1 MARTGNAILTSHIQE
16 SAEIDKNFYIL
27 REIVAIREA
36 RRMEGKFHMRK
47 TFHLTL
53 ANSLVAFVVNNFV
66 WFAVTFWVYL
76 ETRSVIATSIMAGI
90 FTLTVAFSG
99 FLLGSLVDRY
109 PKKRVMLLSSAVSL
123 VLYAVAALIFIT
135 TPYEVFRDA
144 SSLQLWIFIILALV
158 GAIVGNLRG
167 IAIATLVT
175 ILIPEEERDK
185 ANGLVGT
192 ANGVAFLGASIFSGL
207 AVGYLGMFWV
217 LVIAVAMSVLV
228 IAHLA
233 TLSIP
238 DLPKRVRH
246 AHDGGPEHEHDHD
259 HQGVDIPGTIRAI
272 QLVPGLFGLIFF
284 HTFNNFLGGIF
295 MSLMDAYGLLLVPV
309 QVWGILWGVLSLGFI
324 VGGLVVAKKG
334 LGKNPLR
341 TLFLGNIVMWSICS
355 VFTLQASIV
364 LLAIGMFV
372 WLCLIPAVEAAEQ
385 TVLQKV
391 VSPERQGRVFGF
403 AQSVEQA
410 ASPITAFLI
419 GPIAQLIFIPF
430 MTTGAGV
437 DLIGGWFGVGTDRGL
452 ALLFTVAG
460 LIGLTATLLA
470 MRSYAYRALSERYDK
485 EAATEIPE
493 GYPA

>member
-1 MARTGNAILTSHIQE
+1 M
-16 SAEIDKNFYIL
+16 
-27 REIVAIREA
+27 
-36 RRMEGKFHMRK
+36 K
-47 TFHLTL
+47 TFHSIL

-66 WFAVTFWVYL
+66 WFAVTFWVFL
-76 ETRSVIATSIMAGI
+76 ETRSVIATSVMAGV

-109 PKKRVMLLSSAVSL
+109 PKKRVMMLSSIVSL
-123 VLYAVAALIFIT
+123 VLYAIAGLIFIT
-135 TPYEVFRDA
+135 TSSEELKDA
-144 SSLQLWIFIILALV
+144 SSVRLWVFIVLALV
-158 GAIVGNLRG
+158 GAIGGNLRG
-167 IAIATLVT
+167 IAMSTLVT

-217 LVIAVAMSVLV
+217 LAIAIVMSILV
-228 IAHLA
+228 MAHLA
-233 TLSIP
+233 TLAIP
-238 DLPKRVRH
+238 DLPKKIRH
-246 AHDGGPEHEHDHD
+246 AHDGEPEHEHDHD
-259 HQGVDIPGTIRAI
+259 HQGVDVRGTIRAVR
-272 QLVPGLFGLIFF
+272 LVPGLFGLIFF

-295 MSLMDAYGLLLVPV
+295 MSLMDAYGLLLVSV

-324 VGGLVVAKKG
+324 VGGMAVARYG
-334 LGKNPLR
+334 LGKSPLR

-385 TVLQKV
+385 TILQKV
-391 VSPERQGRVFGF
+391 VEPERQGRVFGF

-419 GPIAQLIFIPF
+419 GPIAQLVFIPF
-430 MTTGAGV
+430 MTTGTGV
-437 DLIGGWFGVGTDRGL
+437 DLIGSWFGTGTDRGL

-460 LIGLTATLLA
+460 LVGLAVTLFA
-470 MRSYAYRALSERYDK
+470 MRSNAYRTLSKRYES
-485 EAATEIPE
+485 EAREPE
-493 GYPA
+493 MAEPSIA

>member
-1 MARTGNAILTSHIQE
+1 MKRT
-16 SAEIDKNFYIL
+16 FY
-27 REIVAIREA
+27 AA
-36 RRMEGKFHMRK
+36 
-47 TFHLTL
+47 L
-53 ANSLVAFVVNNFV
+53 ANSLIAFVTNNFV

-76 ETRSVIATSIMAGI
+76 ETKSVIATSVMAGV

-109 PKKRVMLLSSAVSL
+109 PKKRVMLLASMISL
-123 VLYAVAALIFIT
+123 VLYAIAGFIFVS
-135 TPYEVFRDA
+135 TPYEVFKDA
-144 SSLQLWIFIILALV
+144 SSARLWIFIVLALV
-158 GAIVGNLRG
+158 GAIGGNLRG
-167 IAIATLVT
+167 IALATLVT

-192 ANGVAFLGASIFSGL
+192 ANGVAFLGASVFSGL
-207 AVGYLGMFWV
+207 VVGYLGMSWV
-217 LVIAVAMSVLV
+217 LVIAVVMSLVV

-233 TLSIP
+233 ALSIP
-238 DLPKRVRH
+238 DVPKKIRH
-246 AHDGGPEHEHDHD
+246 AHDGEPEHEHDYPHE
-259 HQGVDIPGTIRAI
+259 GVDVRGTIRAI

-295 MSLMDAYGLLLVPV
+295 MSLMDAYGLLLVSV
-309 QVWGILWGVLSLGFI
+309 QVWGILWGFLSLGFI
-324 VGGLVVAKKG
+324 VGGIVVARKG
-334 LGKNPLR
+334 LGKKPLK
-341 TLFLGNIVMWSICS
+341 TLFLGNIAMWSICA

-364 LLAIGMFV
+364 LLTIGLFV

-385 TVLQKV
+385 TILQKV
-391 VSPERQGRVFGF
+391 VPPERQGRVFGF

-437 DLIGGWFGVGTDRGL
+437 DLIGPWFGTGTDRGL

-460 LIGLTATLLA
+460 VFGLVVTLLA
-470 MRSYAYRALSERYDK
+470 MRSYSYRTLSMIYENQDDD
-485 EAATEIPE
+485 PE
-493 GYPA
+493 MPEPSLA